1 MSDRQQNTTTIY
13 RQQYEPSTAARN
25 PLISTSNENE
35 SSLVEKE
42 SLPSNGTVRRKLE
55 RFRSKLVE
63 LFFSS
68 SSSASA
74 PTQTP
79 TPSSPSP
86 PLTPHTASSTSSS
99 MSTYYFGY
107 TTQSTFSTAVGN
119 VNSSASRRLML
130 NSNYD
135 ATSTASSLASD
146 DSNSSSSSATAS
158 DRQLDSASANCIPMR
173 EANPFLDPQLTSRLI
188 HLNTPD
194 LDLLKYETTSYYT

>member
-1 MSDRQQNTTTIY
+1 MSDRQQQSTTTIY
-13 RQQYEPSTAARN
+13 RHQYEPSSVTAARN

-35 SSLVEKE
+35 SNLVEKE
-42 SLPSNGTVRRKLE
+42 SVPSNGTVRRKLE

-68 SSSASA
+68 SSASSA
-74 PTQTP
+74 PIQTP
-79 TPSSPSP
+79 TPSP

-119 VNSSASRRLML
+119 SSASRRLML

-146 DSNSSSSSATAS
+146 DSNSSSSSSATAVS

-194 LDLLKYETTSYYT
+194 LDLLKYDKNS